1 MEYKNLPDLA
11 GLAALRAIVEQGG
24 VSSAATK
31 LFIGQP
37 AVTKRLRAL
46 ESCYGTRL
54 MQRVSGRLQL
64 TAAGEKV
71 YTFAVQTLERNS
83 LLNEDLQTI
92 ETGSDLL
99 RLEVTYSIGDH
110 FLPKLL
116 VAFNE
121 RFPDYKIHSR
131 LGYSSGIQ
139 TRLVTG
145 LGDLAIMENAPDH
158 PDILVQKWLED
169 ELWLMVGSHHH
180 FAKQSVT
187 SIDASQ
193 LVELSYVLREQQAA
207 VRQTTEEALAKI
219 AIGPLNIK
227 MEVGSTDAIVEIL
240 QRGGHAS
247 FLPRFAVKKHI
258 ANRDLF
264 HIQVKNLN
272 IKRTLWIAR
281 NRTNLDHPV
290 AELFIRLLRE
300 YQ

>member
-64 TAAGEKV
+64 TTAGEKV

-83 LLNEDLQTI
+83 LLNEDLQTV
-92 ETGSDLL
+92 ETGNDLL

-116 VAFNE
+116 VAFSE
-121 RFPDYKIHSR
+121 RFPDYTIHSR

-169 ELWLMVGSHHH
+169 ELWLMVGPHHH
-180 FAKQSVT
+180 FARQSVT
-187 SIDASQ
+187 CIETSQ

-207 VRQTTEEALAKI
+207 VRQTTEEALAKL
-219 AIGPLNIK
+219 AISPLNIK

-240 QRGGHAS
+240 QRSGHAS

-258 ANRDLF
+258 ANQDLF
-264 HIQVKNLN
+264 HIEVKNLN